1 MRTRALQE
9 QLDYSNFFVAF
20 KFHKKDL
27 KASKRMIEN
36 MSHIGLD
43 DYKPVALEWYAIIH
57 FWDFLW
63 LITAIFIQI
72 RLSNFREVLH

>member
-1 MRTRALQE
+1 
-9 QLDYSNFFVAF
+9 
-20 KFHKKDL
+20 
-27 KASKRMIEN
+27 MIEN

-72 RLSNFREVLH
+72 RLSNFREVMQKKNKNSKFLSIFLE